1 MMNISK
7 TSKEAGLPVKTV
19 RYYADIG
26 LVAAV
31 QRSDSGYRL
40 YDHTALRK
48 LIFVRR
54 ARSFGFSIQACREL
68 LGLYQDTDRTSADV
82 KRIAKAR
89 LAEIEQ
95 KQRELQS
102 LQNELSHLVQ
112 ACKGDHRPDCP
123 ILDYLA

>member
-19 RYYADIG
+19 RYYANIG

-68 LGLYQDTDRTSADV
+68 LGLYQDTDRTSGDV

-95 KQRELQS
+95 KQRELKR
-102 LQNELSHLVQ
+102 LQNELSHLAQ

>member
-7 TSKEAGLPVKTV
+7 ASKAAGLAVKTV

-26 LVAAV
+26 LVVAV

-40 YDHTALRK
+40 YDQTALRK
-48 LIFVRR
+48 LIFFRR
-54 ARSFGFSIQACREL
+54 ARSFGFSLHACREL

-89 LAEIEQ
+89 LAEIE
-95 KQRELQS
+95 
-102 LQNELSHLVQ
+102 
-112 ACKGDHRPDCP
+112 
-123 ILDYLA
+123 